1 MFGEKRQYIVKQKFN
16 GYRVD
21 LFLAEIEEDLSRQ
34 YFQKLI
40 KEQKVFIGGK
50 YLKQSYKVK
59 EGEKLIVDYPLPVKL
74 ELEPVNLPL
83 DIIYED
89 EFLLVINKS
98 VGVVVHPAEHG
109 KFMGQSLINAV
120 LFHVGDRLK
129 GIGGVLRPGIVHRL
143 DKDTSGLII
152 VAKTDLTHQR
162 LVEMFKKREV
172 HKRYMALVYGGF
184 DQEVGRIEGSI
195 GRDSVHRKRMCIDG
209 INAKEAITEFRVLEE
224 FVHKIGKFS
233 LLDINLLTGRTHQ
246 IRVHFQSI
254 KHPLVGDQVYGSKKI
269 NDFFMD
275 NFGFDR
281 QFLHAYK
288 LEFNHP
294 ITKKELILEIKL
306 APDLQN
312 VLDKLS

>member
-1 MFGEKRQYIVKQKFN
+1 MFGEKRQYIVEQRFN

-40 KEQKVFIGGK
+40 KEHKVFIGGK
-50 YLKQSYKVK
+50 YLKPSYKVK

-98 VGVVVHPAEHG
+98 VGVVVHPAEDG
-109 KFMGQSLINAV
+109 KFMGNSLINAV

-172 HKRYMALVYGGF
+172 HKRYMALVYGNF
-184 DQEVGRIEGSI
+184 DQKIGRIEGSI
-195 GRDSVHRKRMCIDG
+195 GRDSVHRKRMSIDG
-209 INAKEAITEFRVLEE
+209 INAKEAITEFQVLEE
-224 FVHKIGKFS
+224 FVSKMGKFS

-269 NDFFMD
+269 NDYFID

-288 LEFNHP
+288 LEFTHP

-312 VLDKLS
+312 VLDHLS